1 MLLTLGANNL
11 AAKEICL
18 VIFLLEAISAI
29 LGIREVLSLTEP
41 KWLYSKYYS
50 RSVYLL
56 VLSLSLFHLEGT
68 QWCCEQGK
76 NNEQNSSL
84 TLMGEGKG
92 GGWSG

>member
-41 KWLYSKYYS
+41 K
-50 RSVYLL
+50 
-56 VLSLSLFHLEGT
+56 
-68 QWCCEQGK
+68 
-76 NNEQNSSL
+76 
-84 TLMGEGKG
+84 
-92 GGWSG
+92 